1 MVGTVGCSNAAGG
14 SEITNG
20 GDQNVE
26 HKFVADICGEEH
38 KCKVAGC
45 IEHGYTHPAYMNV
58 TAEFEGQRFVEA
70 GTDWQT
76 DNQGYTKYTAR
87 YNDADKYIN
96 CKVTELNNLWQKNN
110 TGSALS
116 NQIGNALS
124 NFNNG
129 ASISGK
135 INNNYAALA
144 PVFVTMEDNLT
155 ASSSRDYNR
164 FKASY
169 HKLAANAYNNS
180 LGHLKNSP
188 DNSVLTNKE
197 MKNLPENP
205 FVDEVI
211 AAGLTYDELDVKEAQ
226 NIMNNS
232 LTLIAQKTTTNTA
245 LLKKVVE
252 LALYNESLYG
262 LNDLA
267 KLDNVVFR
275 ETLRQMDVFD
285 DKIYDERR
293 KTRMQSIDDR
303 TM

>member
-1 MVGTVGCSNAAGG
+1 MATALIAGNVSCSQPAGG
-14 SEITNG
+14 NVIDGGVNG
-20 GDQNVE
+20 G
-26 HKFVADICGEEH
+26 GEEETDW
-38 KCKVAGC
+38 KQ
-45 IEHGYTHPAYMNV
+45 PAYMNV

-144 PVFVTMEDNLT
+144 PVFATMESDLLKNEDT
-155 ASSSRDYNR
+155 VNYYRY
-164 FKASY
+164 KTSY
-169 HKLAANAYNNS
+169 QKLAANAYNNS
-180 LGHLKNSP
+180 LGHWSNSE
-188 DNSVLTNKE
+188 DNRVLTNKE
-197 MKNLPENP
+197 MKNLPENY
-205 FVDEVI
+205 FVKELGW
-211 AAGLTYDELDVKEAQ
+211 AGLDYNKLTVKEAR
-226 NIMNNS
+226 NNMNDF
-232 LTLIAQKTTTNTA
+232 LTQVSASTNTSPTV
-245 LLKKVVE
+245 LKKVVE

-267 KLDNVVFR
+267 KLDNLVFR
-275 ETLRQMDVFD
+275 ETLRVMDIFETA
-285 DKIYDERR
+285 ISTARNN
-293 KTRMQSIDDR
+293 TRTQSIDDR